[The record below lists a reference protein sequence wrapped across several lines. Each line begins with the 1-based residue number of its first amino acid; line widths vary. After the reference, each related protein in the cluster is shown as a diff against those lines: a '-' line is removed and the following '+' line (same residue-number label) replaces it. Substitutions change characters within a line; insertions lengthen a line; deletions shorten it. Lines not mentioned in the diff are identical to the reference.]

1 MGRGGNC
8 KSQGSRKLRIQ
19 RLCGIMS
26 FEQEVRLNS
35 PKMAEE
41 REDVEGHIY
50 SALEKMVCKGV
61 HAR

>member
-1 MGRGGNC
+1 
-8 KSQGSRKLRIQ
+8 
-19 RLCGIMS
+19 MS

-41 REDVEGHIY
+41 REDVGGHIY
-50 SALEKMVCKGV
+50 SALEKIVCKGV

>member
-1 MGRGGNC
+1 MGRGGNS
-8 KSQGSRKLRIQ
+8 KSQGSRTLRIQ

-26 FEQEVRLNS
+26 FEQEVRLTS

-41 REDVEGHIY
+41 REDVGGHIY
-50 SALEKMVCKGV
+50 SAWEKIVYKGV